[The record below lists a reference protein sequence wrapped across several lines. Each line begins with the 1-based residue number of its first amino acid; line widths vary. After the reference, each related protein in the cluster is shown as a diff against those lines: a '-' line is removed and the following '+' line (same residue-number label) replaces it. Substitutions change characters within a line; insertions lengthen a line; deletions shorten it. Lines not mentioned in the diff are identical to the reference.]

1 MSVSKNRSI
10 CYADPRSGG
19 RRVIQP
25 PSSARAGHCCTRFG
39 HARFGHASRAGFAA
53 LAALAAALALAGCG
67 RKAGLDAPPM
77 AAAGDLQGSGQ
88 PGAAPAAAGK
98 PAAAAVEKRK
108 TPLDWLI
115 D

>member
-25 PSSARAGHCCTRFG
+25 PSSARTGSCHARFG
-39 HARFGHASRAGFAA
+39 HARFGRAGFAA
-53 LAALAAALALAGCG
+53 LAALAAALTLAGCG
-67 RKAGLDAPPM
+67 RKGGLDPPPM
-77 AAAGDLQGSGQ
+77 AAAGDLQGSAQ
-88 PGAAPAAAGK
+88 PGAAPTAAGK
-98 PAAAAVEKRK
+98 PVAPPVEKRK
-108 TPLDWLI
+108 SPLDWLI